1 MMKASAQKTLQDFY
15 FLLFTFVSGFFYFCF
30 YLISITFALVM
41 TIVFWGIPL
50 LAWVLQTTQTFVQY
64 ERIQTKVYTDIS
76 IDLFEPRKKEERDK
90 WIIVRDIIL
99 NNSNWRAIFWLMQKI
114 FVGIMSLIC
123 AVLLYVMPIVCIVT
137 PLLFQYFNIYLLGI
151 AVNSWETAIFVM
163 IVGFILIWIHNLIG
177 NDLVRIIGMYT
188 RFMFKAIKE

>member
-41 TIVFWGIPL
+41 TIIFWGIPL

-76 IDLFEPRKKEERDK
+76 IDLFELRKKEERDK
-90 WIIVRDIIL
+90 WIIMRDILL

-123 AVLLYVMPIVCIVT
+123 AVLLYIMPIVCIVT

>member
-1 MMKASAQKTLQDFY
+1 
-15 FLLFTFVSGFFYFCF
+15 
-30 YLISITFALVM
+30 
-41 TIVFWGIPL
+41 
-50 LAWVLQTTQTFVQY
+50 
-64 ERIQTKVYTDIS
+64 
-76 IDLFEPRKKEERDK
+76 
-90 WIIVRDIIL
+90 
-99 NNSNWRAIFWLMQKI
+99 MQKI

>member
-1 MMKASAQKTLQDFY
+1 MKASAQKTLQDFY

-90 WIIVRDIIL
+90 WIIARDIIL

-177 NDLVRIIGMYT
+177 NELVRIIGMYT

>member
-15 FLLFTFVSGFFYFCF
+15 FLLFTFVTGFFYFCF

-41 TIVFWGIPL
+41 TIIFWGIPL

-90 WIIVRDIIL
+90 WIIMRDIIL

>member
-76 IDLFEPRKKEERDK
+76 IDLFEPSKKEERDK
-90 WIIVRDIIL
+90 WIIARDIIL

>member
-1 MMKASAQKTLQDFY
+1 MTKASAQKTLQDFY

-30 YLISITFALVM
+30 YLVSITFALVM
-41 TIVFWGIPL
+41 TIIFLGIPL
-50 LAWVLQTTQTFVQY
+50 LAWVLQTTHTFVQY
-64 ERIQTKVYTDIS
+64 ERIQTKIYTDIS
-76 IDLFEPRKKEERDK
+76 IDLFEPRKKEEGDK
-90 WIIVRDIIL
+90 WIKAIDTIL
-99 NNSNWRAIFWLMQKI
+99 NNSNWRAIFWLMQKF

-123 AVLLYVMPIVCIVT
+123 VVLLYVIPLVCIVT

-151 AVNSWETAIFVM
+151 AVNSWETAIFFM

>member
-41 TIVFWGIPL
+41 TIIFWGIPL

-90 WIIVRDIIL
+90 WIIARDIIL

>member
-1 MMKASAQKTLQDFY
+1 MIKASAQKTLQDFY

-41 TIVFWGIPL
+41 TIIFWGIPL

-76 IDLFEPRKKEERDK
+76 IELFKPRKKEERDK
-90 WIIVRDIIL
+90 WIKVRDIIL

-137 PLLFQYFNIYLLGI
+137 PLLFQHFNIYLLGI

>member
-1 MMKASAQKTLQDFY
+1 MTKTSAQKTLQDFY

-30 YLISITFALVM
+30 YLVSITLALIM
-41 TIVFWGIPL
+41 TIIFLGIPL
-50 LAWVLQTTQTFVQY
+50 LEWVLQTTHTFIQY

-76 IDLFEPRKKEERDK
+76 IDLFEPRIKEEGDK
-90 WIIVRDIIL
+90 WIKAMDTIL
-99 NNSNWRAIFWLMQKI
+99 NNSNWRAIFWLMQKF

-123 AVLLYVMPIVCIVT
+123 AVLLYIMPLVCIVT
-137 PLLFQYFNIYLLGI
+137 PLLFRCFNIYLLGI

-177 NDLVRIIGMYT
+177 NCLVRIIGMYT
-188 RFMFKAIKE
+188 RSMFKAIKE

>member
-1 MMKASAQKTLQDFY
+1 MRKASAQKTLQDFY

-41 TIVFWGIPL
+41 TIIFWGIPL

-90 WIIVRDIIL
+90 WIIMRDIIL

-163 IVGFILIWIHNLIG
+163 IVGFILIWIHNLVG

>member
-1 MMKASAQKTLQDFY
+1 MIKASAQKTLQDFY

-30 YLISITFALVM
+30 YLVSITFALVM
-41 TIVFWGIPL
+41 TIIFWGIPL
-50 LAWVLQTTQTFVQY
+50 LAWVLQTTHTFVQY

-76 IDLFEPRKKEERDK
+76 IDLFEPRKKEEGDK
-90 WIIVRDIIL
+90 WIKAIDTIP

-123 AVLLYVMPIVCIVT
+123 AVLLYVIPLGCIVT

-163 IVGFILIWIHNLIG
+163 IAGFILIWIHNLIG
-177 NDLVRIIGMYT
+177 NSLVRTIGMYT

>member
-41 TIVFWGIPL
+41 TIIFWGIPL

>member
-1 MMKASAQKTLQDFY
+1 MIKASAQKTLQDFY

-30 YLISITFALVM
+30 YLVSITFALVM
-41 TIVFWGIPL
+41 TIIFWGIPL
-50 LAWVLQTTQTFVQY
+50 LAWVLQTTHTFVQY

-76 IDLFEPRKKEERDK
+76 IDLFEPRKKEGGDK
-90 WIIVRDIIL
+90 WIKAIDTIL

-123 AVLLYVMPIVCIVT
+123 AVLLYVIPLGCIVT

-163 IVGFILIWIHNLIG
+163 IAGFILIWIHNLIG
-177 NDLVRIIGMYT
+177 NSLVRIIGMYT

>member
-1 MMKASAQKTLQDFY
+1 MMKASAQKNLQDFY

-30 YLISITFALVM
+30 YLICITFALVM
-41 TIVFWGIPL
+41 TIIFWGIPL

-76 IDLFEPRKKEERDK
+76 IELFEPRKKEERDK
-90 WIIVRDIIL
+90 WIKVRDIIL

>member
-1 MMKASAQKTLQDFY
+1 MKASAQKTLQDFY

-41 TIVFWGIPL
+41 TIIFWGIPL

>member
-1 MMKASAQKTLQDFY
+1 
-15 FLLFTFVSGFFYFCF
+15 
-30 YLISITFALVM
+30 M
-41 TIVFWGIPL
+41 TIIFWGIPL

-76 IDLFEPRKKEERDK
+76 IELFEPRKKEERDK
-90 WIIVRDIIL
+90 WIKVRDIIL
-99 NNSNWRAIFWLMQKI
+99 NNSNWRAIFWLMQKF

-151 AVNSWETAIFVM
+151 AVNSWETATFVM
-163 IVGFILIWIHNLIG
+163 IVGFVLIWIHNLIG

>member
-1 MMKASAQKTLQDFY
+1 MIKASAQKTLQDFY

-30 YLISITFALVM
+30 YLVSITFALVM
-41 TIVFWGIPL
+41 TIIFWGIPL
-50 LAWVLQTTQTFVQY
+50 LAWVLQTTHTFVQY

-76 IDLFEPRKKEERDK
+76 IDLFKPRKKEEGDK
-90 WIIVRDIIL
+90 WIKSIDTIL

-123 AVLLYVMPIVCIVT
+123 AVLLYVIPLGCIVT